1 MPTPAAQL
9 ALVAQNNSLTS
20 TELAL
25 KLEIATDVRGIQALE
40 ETLLANTIIENHIAI
55 TGDYSIAT
63 NAMWTPGPPAIP
75 WSPNGPSNRLCLAA
89 DMGASNPSGSNI
101 GQQALWSD
109 VIPLTLPTLVVNN
122 IGFI

>member
-9 ALVAQNNSLTS
+9 ALVSRNNSLTN
-20 TELAL
+20 TQLAL
-25 KLEIATDVRGIQALE
+25 KLELATDMRGIQALE
-40 ETLLANTIIENHIAI
+40 ETLSANTIIENHIAI
-55 TGDYSIAT
+55 SGDYSIAT

-75 WSPNGPSNRLCLAA
+75 WSPNGPSNYLCLAA
-89 DMGASNPSGSNI
+89 DMGAINPSGSKI

-109 VIPLTLPTLVVNN
+109 LIPLTLPVLVVNN